1 MHILYILSYYIVA
14 MFLQKRTL
22 METRC

>member
-1 MHILYILSYYIVA
+1 LYYIVA

>member
-1 MHILYILSYYIVA
+1 MHILYILLYYIVA
-14 MFLQKRTL
+14 MSLQKRTL